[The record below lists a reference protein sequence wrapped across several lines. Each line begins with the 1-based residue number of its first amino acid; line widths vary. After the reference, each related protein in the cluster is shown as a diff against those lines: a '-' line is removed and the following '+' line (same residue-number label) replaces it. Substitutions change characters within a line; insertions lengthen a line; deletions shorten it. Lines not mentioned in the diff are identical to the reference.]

1 MASVPLEDNPAS
13 PELEEDLS
21 RPVAGYPSIA
31 RKMGEFP
38 DLATFRRFRAL
49 NAKNLLYY
57 QAELVVLELKL
68 HKQEIEGN
76 RLDPDKAYGLTDW
89 RFLKLA
95 NEHQWETV
103 KEIRTLLKQYSR

>member
-1 MASVPLEDNPAS
+1 MASEAAEDNLPS
-13 PELEEDLS
+13 PKLEEDLS

-38 DLATFRRFRAL
+38 DLAAFRRFRAL

-57 QAELVVLELKL
+57 QAELIVLELKL
-68 HKQEIEGN
+68 HQEEIEGN
-76 RLDPDKAYGLTDW
+76 RLHPDKAYGLTDW

-95 NEHQWETV
+95 NEQQWETV
-103 KEIRTLLKQYSR
+103 KEIRTLLKEYSR